1 MSILNYSASRKK
13 QIRSPEYYRRRHQQ
27 LEKGIILYAIVATG
41 TGESYSHY
49 IQEVSSSRAMMK
61 LERDVLDGLPSCM
74 SYIFQPVVS
83 PFQFLLR
90 HSFEEGFARP

>member
-1 MSILNYSASRKK
+1 
-13 QIRSPEYYRRRHQQ
+13 
-27 LEKGIILYAIVATG
+27 
-41 TGESYSHY
+41 
-49 IQEVSSSRAMMK
+49 MK
-61 LERDVLDGLPSCM
+61 LERDVLDGLPLYM